1 LSFFKARQVN
11 ILSMISTW
19 VEKGSVTS
27 DLAILGLAVTVG
39 LSIGAIPF
47 RGLRLG
53 IAGVLFSSLIF
64 RQCGLAIDPKVLD
77 FLRDF
82 ALIVFMYA
90 IGLQVGP
97 GFGASLRSEGLR
109 LNILSICALVLG
121 GLLTAAITP
130 LLPNGTAP
138 GLYCGAFTTTPGL
151 AAAQEALRAASSTG
165 AGAAATA
172 LAYSITYPFGVVG
185 PMLVVLAIQRL
196 FRVHMGDERA
206 SLAKAEQKRHAS
218 IDFVDIE
225 VTAPE
230 FAGKCLQ
237 DEPLLHSQEII
248 VTRVLRDGV
257 ATSPTAD
264 TRVKLGDVY
273 RAVGP
278 KERLPTLIAAL
289 GRPSPVDLSTV
300 PGDLGRSEFVV
311 TRRHAL
317 HRSLRELDLRRR
329 VGVTIG
335 IVHRAGVDLVPTASL
350 RLAFADRVTAVGPKK
365 GLELAE
371 AELGNCVDALQ
382 HAQLA
387 PIFLGIV
394 VGVVLGSLPLELPNL
409 HGALHIGLAAGSLFA
424 AIALSRLRSFGSV
437 IWYMPAAA
445 NQLFRDFGLAIFLA
459 CVGFQAGDH
468 FIQRAAHNSGFALLA
483 WGAVVTLVPVF
494 IVGCYARL
502 VMRMNFINLAGW
514 IAGVMSSSTTLQFAS
529 EITSSNSPAIV
540 YAAVIPLAELMPI
553 ISAQLLALMAA
564 HH

>member
-1 LSFFKARQVN
+1 MN
-11 ILSMISTW
+11 IVSTISAW
-19 VEKGSVTS
+19 GAKGSVAY
-27 DLAILGLAVTVG
+27 DLAMLGLAITVG

-64 RQCGLAIDPKVLD
+64 RQCGLEIDARVLD

-82 ALIVFMYA
+82 ALVIFMYA

-109 LNILSICALVLG
+109 LNVLSLCVLLLG
-121 GLLTAAITP
+121 ALLTAAVMP
-130 LLPNGTAP
+130 LLPNGAAP

-151 AAAQEALRAASSTG
+151 AAAQEALRAAPS
-165 AGAAATA
+165 AVDRAAATG
-172 LAYSITYPFGVVG
+172 LAYSIAYPFGVVG
-185 PMLVVLAIQRL
+185 PMLVVAAVRSI
-196 FRVHMGDERA
+196 FRVRIVDERA
-206 SLAKAEQKRHAS
+206 SLAKAEQQRHVS

-230 FAGKCLQ
+230 FVGKSLQ
-237 DEPLLHSQEII
+237 EQPLLRSQEVI
-248 VTRVLRDGV
+248 VTRLLRDGV
-257 ATSPTAD
+257 VTTPTAE

-273 RAVGP
+273 RVVGP
-278 KERLPTLIAAL
+278 VERLPALVAAL
-289 GRPSPVDLSTV
+289 GRRSAIDLSNA
-300 PGDLGRSEFVV
+300 PGDMSRSEFVV
-311 TRRHAL
+311 TARHAL

-329 VGVTIG
+329 FGVTIG

-365 GLELAE
+365 GLKLAE

-394 VGVVLGSLPLELPNL
+394 VGVVLGSLPLQLPNL
-409 HGALHIGLAAGSLFA
+409 HGALHMGLAAGSLLA
-424 AIALSRLRSFGSV
+424 AIALSRLRSFGSI

-468 FIQRAAHNSGFALLA
+468 FIQRAAQNSGFALIA
-483 WGAVVTLVPVF
+483 WGAVITLAPVF
-494 IVGCYARL
+494 IVSCYARL
-502 VMRMNFINLAGW
+502 VLRMNFIELSGW

-529 EITSSNSPAIV
+529 DITSSNSPAIV
-540 YAAVIPLAELMPI
+540 YAAVIPLAELLPI
-553 ISAQLLALMAA
+553 ISAQLLALLAV